1 MIGKS
6 STKWFHVLIFASLL
20 FSLAA
25 PASFAGA
32 TGLTAQRPDGASNLL
47 QFTSQGH
54 VLGFAADGYYAISG
68 THALRV
74 EFAGANPVQPASLG
88 AASRGSQAAP
98 LTRVTYADL
107 WDGISLAFDAPSG
120 GILQT
125 TYTLQPGADPARI
138 RLGYNALLEIS
149 ADGKLVAR
157 YRNGQITESAP
168 VAWQQID
175 GQRVDVAVRFETR
188 GRREVGFALGA
199 YDPAYTLMIDPITIW
214 NTFLGGSGG
223 EAGNDIALD
232 ASGNIYVVGDSDAD
246 WGGTPVRAYTAAGYD
261 AFVAKL
267 DPSGALLW
275 HTFLGGSLDD
285 YGNGIALDGSGNIYV
300 TGWSDA
306 NVSGAWSCPVDC
318 TVTSLNDVDAFVAKL
333 DNDGNLL
340 WNTFTGGTGNE
351 IGTDIAVDA
360 SGNSFVTGYSDG
372 TWGAPLIAFTASVN
386 DAYAAR
392 FNASGTRIW
401 NTFIG
406 GSGDDQG
413 NGIALD
419 SNGDVFVTGLS
430 STSWGI
436 SPRRVYTALDDG
448 FYAKLSPANG
458 ARAWH
463 GFLGG
468 SGNDSGA
475 AVTADSSGNLYV
487 AGTSSAAWGTPVDA
501 YTGGDD
507 GFAAQI
513 DIAAGTLNWNTFQGS
528 ATLDSNAS
536 IVEDGLGNVFVM
548 GTSDA
553 QWGTPVQGH
562 SGGTDTFLARLDLS
576 GNRAMHAFL
585 GGAGNDTGGAI
596 AAVSSG
602 DVFML
607 GDSGVE
613 WGTPIR
619 PHNNSGNNVDAF
631 VAEVDIVSPSAL
643 SFALQ
648 NPASSLTNADSL
660 TFRVTFNEDVL
671 GVNSADFLKN
681 SASTASVTGAVSVGG
696 SARVYDVTL
705 SGGNLATFNG
715 TVGLNLNP
723 ASDITDIHGNALVI
737 AEPATDEIYTLD
749 NVVPTVTVNQAGG
762 QADPTNDTAINF
774 TAVFSEAINPASF
787 TAGDVTLGGTI
798 GGTSATVTEIAP
810 FDGTTF
816 DITVSGMSGAG
827 SVTASLGSGVVQDP
841 AGNGNTASTSG
852 DNEVTYDGIAPT
864 IASFVRQSPAANPT
878 NADAL
883 TFRAT
888 FSEDVTGV
896 DAADFAANGS
906 TAIVSA
912 VTPVSASVYD
922 VTLSGG
928 DLAGFDG
935 PVGLDSAA
943 SPALTDLV
951 GNAFISAEPATD
963 ETFTVD
969 NTAPTATAFSL
980 QTPATSP
987 TNADTLVFRAAFDED
1002 VTGVDAADF
1011 GVNGTTTA
1019 TVSAVTPVSA
1029 SLYDVTVSG
1038 GDLAGFNGVVGLD
1051 FVGPTITDLAG
1062 NVFAGAEPA
1071 TDETYTLDNTAPDA
1085 SIDPPTPPDPS
1096 ASADATFN
1104 VSSTDGTATFECDMD
1119 GLGFAACTSPWAYLG
1134 LGDGT
1139 HTFSVR
1145 AIDAVGNVGTPASF
1159 TWLVDTASPAVVSSL
1174 RLDANP
1180 TSKRFV
1186 NFTVTFTEPVS
1197 GVDATDFS
1205 FTKTGAIT
1213 GYAVTNVTNAGAV
1226 YTVTV
1231 NTGTGNGS
1239 LRLDVLNDGT
1249 ILDAANNPLTAGF
1262 TTGEA
1267 YTVQKVLTLKSAG
1280 ASDGWVLESS
1290 ETSNAGG
1297 TFNAGAGTFRLGDDA
1312 ARKQYRSLLSFV
1324 TSGLPDNAVITK
1336 VTLRIKK
1343 QGITGGGNP
1352 FTLFQGLFVDVR
1364 KGFFGT
1370 GAGLAAQDFQAPRNK
1385 TVGPSTPAP
1394 AANWYSLD
1402 LTSAKGF
1409 INKLTSASG
1418 VTQFRLRFKLDDN
1431 NNALAN
1437 YISFYSGNAPAAS
1450 RPQLIIEYYVP

>member
-1 MIGKS
+1 MNGKS
-6 STKWFHVLIFASLL
+6 STKWFHILIFASLL

-32 TGLTAQRPDGASNLL
+32 AGLTALRQDGAPRLL
-47 QFTSQGH
+47 QFASKGH
-54 VLGFAADGYYAISG
+54 VLGFGADGYYAASG
-68 THALRV
+68 SHALRV
-74 EFAGANPVQPASLG
+74 EFSGANAVQPVGLD
-88 AASRGSQAAP
+88 AASRGGQAAP
-98 LTRVTYADL
+98 LSRVTYPGL
-107 WDGISLAFDAPSG
+107 WDGISLAFDAAAG
-120 GILQT
+120 GIFQT

-138 RLGYNALLEIS
+138 RLGYNAPLEIS
-149 ADGKLVAR
+149 ADGQLVAR
-157 YRNGQITESAP
+157 YRNGLITESAP
-168 VAWQQID
+168 VAWQQIN
-175 GQRVDVAVRFETR
+175 GQRVDVAVRFQTR
-188 GRREVGFALGA
+188 GRNQVGFAVGA
-199 YDPAYTLMIDPITIW
+199 YDPAYALVIDPITIW
-214 NTFLGGSGG
+214 NTFLGGSGD
-223 EAGNDIALD
+223 EAGNDIVLD
-232 ASGNIYVVGDSDAD
+232 ASGNVYVVGDSDAD

-267 DPSGALLW
+267 DPNGNLLW
-275 HTFLGGSLDD
+275 HTFLGGSQDD
-285 YGNGIALDGSGNIYV
+285 YGNGIALDGSGNIYI

-318 TVTSLNDVDAFVAKL
+318 TVVDLNDVDAFVAKL

-340 WNTFTGGTGNE
+340 WNTFTSG
-351 IGTDIAVDA
+351 IGSETSTDIAVDT
-360 SGNSFVTGYSDG
+360 SGNSFVTGYSNG
-372 TWGAPLIAFTASVN
+372 TWGAPLVAFTASLN

-406 GSGDDQG
+406 GAGDDQG

-419 SNGDVFVTGLS
+419 NNGDVFVTGLS
-430 STSWGI
+430 SADWGTS
-436 SPRRVYTALDDG
+436 PKRAYTALNDG

-468 SGNDSGA
+468 SGNDLGA

-487 AGTSSAAWGTPVDA
+487 AGTSSATWGTPVDA

-513 DIAAGTLNWNTFQGS
+513 DTTAGTLNWNTFQGS
-528 ATLDSNAS
+528 ATVDSSAS
-536 IVEDGLGNVFVM
+536 IVEDGNGDVFVM
-548 GTSDA
+548 GISDA

-562 SGGTDTFLARLDLS
+562 SGGTDAFVTKLDTS
-576 GNRAMHAFL
+576 GNLALNAFL
-585 GGAGNDTGGAI
+585 GGTGNDTGGSI

-607 GDSGVE
+607 GASSVE

-619 PHNNSGNNVDAF
+619 PHNSSGNNADAF

-643 SFALQ
+643 SFTRQ

-671 GVNSADFLKN
+671 GVNTADFLKD
-681 SASTASVTGAVSVGG
+681 STSTASVTGAVSVGG
-696 SARVYDVTL
+696 SASVYDVTL
-705 SGGNLATFNG
+705 SGGNLAAFNG

-737 AEPATDEIYTLD
+737 AEPATDETYTLD
-749 NVVPTVTVNQAGG
+749 NIAPTVAVNQSGG
-762 QADPTNDTAINF
+762 QADPTNDAAINF
-774 TAVFSEAINPASF
+774 TAVFSEAIDPASF

-810 FDGTTF
+810 LDGTTF
-816 DITVSGMSGAG
+816 DIAVTGMSGAG
-827 SVTASLGSGVVQDP
+827 TVTASLASGVVQDP

-864 IASFVRQSPAANPT
+864 ITSFVRQSPASNPT

-896 DAADFAANGS
+896 DASDFAANGS
-906 TAIVSA
+906 TALVFA

-922 VTLSGG
+922 VTISGG
-928 DLAGFDG
+928 NLAGLDG
-935 PVGLDSAA
+935 PVGLDFAA
-943 SPALTDLV
+943 SPAITDLV
-951 GNAFISAEPATD
+951 GNTFVNAEPATD
-963 ETFTVD
+963 ETYTVD

-1019 TVSAVTPVSA
+1019 TASAVTPVSA

-1038 GDLAGFNGVVGLD
+1038 GDLAGFDGLVGLD
-1051 FVGPTITDLAG
+1051 FVGPTLTDLAG
-1062 NVFAGAEPA
+1062 NAFAGAEPA

-1104 VSSTDGTATFECDMD
+1104 FSSTDGTAAFECDMD
-1119 GLGFAACTSPWAYLG
+1119 GLGFSACTSPWAYLG
-1134 LGDGT
+1134 LGDGA

-1145 AIDAVGNVGTPASF
+1145 AIDPVGNAGTPASF
-1159 TWLVDTASPAVVSSL
+1159 TWLVDTAPPSVVSSL
-1174 RLDANP
+1174 RVDANP

-1186 NFTVTFTEPVS
+1186 KFTVTFTEPVT

-1213 GYAVTNVTNAGAV
+1213 GYAVTNITNTGAV

-1239 LRLDVLNDGT
+1239 LRLVVLNDGT

-1262 TTGEA
+1262 TTGQA
-1267 YTVQKVLTLKSAG
+1267 YTVKKVLALKSAG
-1280 ASDGWVLESS
+1280 AFDGWVLESS

-1297 TFNAGAGTFRLGDDA
+1297 TFNAGASTFRLGDDA
-1312 ARKQYRSLLSFV
+1312 ARKQYRGILSFV

-1336 VTLRIKK
+1336 VTLKIKK
-1343 QGITGGGNP
+1343 QGVTGGGNP
-1352 FTLFQGLFVDVR
+1352 FTIFQGLFVDVR

-1370 GAGLAAQDFQAPRNK
+1370 GAALAAPDFQAPRNK

-1394 AANWYSLD
+1394 AANWYSLN

-1437 YISFYSGNAPAAS
+1437 FMSFYSGNAPAAS